1 MVVGSQSAEA
11 LVGTKGPFKVFS
23 SPQGL
28 LLVLSIEDKGAN
40 FVSVPKG
47 TERWSYKFP

>member
-28 LLVLSIEDKGAN
+28 LVLSIEDKGAN